1 MQISDFLSQAAVF
14 AETAAANKE
23 TLLRDLAA
31 KAALSISLSA
41 EVITSE
47 LLKRKSLGSTG
58 IGKGVAIPHARFQDL
73 NSPFG
78 LFAKLKRPI
87 EFDAIDR
94 QKVDLVFVL
103 LLPEAQQNSQIT
115 SLALVA
121 RKLREAPTL
130 ADLRSKK
137 MATEIY
143 HVLIR

>member
-1 MQISDFLSQAAVF
+1 MQISDFLSKAAVF
-14 AETAAANKE
+14 AEMVAANKE
-23 TLLRDLAA
+23 ALLRDLAT
-31 KAALSISLSA
+31 KAALSIPLSA
-41 EVITSE
+41 EVVTSE
-47 LLKRKSLGSTG
+47 LLKRESLGSTG
-58 IGKGVAIPHARFQDL
+58 IGKGVAIPHARFPGL
-73 NSPFG
+73 NCPVG

-115 SLALVA
+115 SLSLVA

-143 HVLIR
+143 DVLIA

>member
-1 MQISDFLSQAAVF
+1 MQISDFLSKAAVF
-14 AETAAANKE
+14 AEMAAANKE
-23 TLLRDLAA
+23 SLLRDLAA
-31 KAALSISLSA
+31 RTASSVPLSA
-41 EVITSE
+41 EVVTSE
-47 LLKRKSLGSTG
+47 LLKRESLGSTG
-58 IGKGVAIPHARFQDL
+58 IGKGVAIPHARFRDL
-73 NSPFG
+73 NSPVG

-121 RKLREAPTL
+121 RKLREGPTL

-137 MATEIY
+137 VATEIY
-143 HVLIR
+143 DVLIA

>member
-1 MQISDFLSQAAVF
+1 MWLFRTPGFRS
-14 AETAAANKE
+14 E
-23 TLLRDLAA
+23 
-31 KAALSISLSA
+31 LSI
-41 EVITSE
+41 
-47 LLKRKSLGSTG
+47 
-58 IGKGVAIPHARFQDL
+58 
-73 NSPFG
+73 G

-115 SLALVA
+115 SLSLVA

-143 HVLIR
+143 DVLIA